1 MFVLGLTGYT
11 VIVVLDAFDV
21 VFEPVDDEVV
31 FDVIVLFAVVTVLL
45 AVIVVLLAVSF
56 VA

>member
-1 MFVLGLTGYT
+1 VFVLGLTGYT

-21 VFEPVDDEVV
+21 VFGPVDDEVV
-31 FDVIVLFAVVTVLL
+31 FDVIVLLEVVMLLL

>member
-1 MFVLGLTGYT
+1 M
-11 VIVVLDAFDV
+11 IVVLDAFDV

>member
-1 MFVLGLTGYT
+1 

-21 VFEPVDDEVV
+21 VLEPVDDEVV
-31 FDVIVLFAVVTVLL
+31 FDVIVLLEVVMLLL

>member
-1 MFVLGLTGYT
+1 VFVLGLTGLT
-11 VIVVLDAFDV
+11 IIVVLDAFDV

-31 FDVIVLFAVVTVLL
+31 FNVIVLVLL
-45 AVIVVLLAVSF
+45 VVSF